1 MKVNGC
7 SERDRSNDRMT
18 AMTSS
23 LMRFSHTVA
32 AIAALLALHAVP
44 AHAEQ
49 IPALCSKERNQA
61 EMTRCADQLLRK
73 DRAEMAK
80 TLEALLKE
88 TDKDSHTYVNEAQAA
103 WQAYADKECLSR
115 IGGSPNRGGTIWPMM
130 NLQCHVGLTRLRI
143 KDLKEQVKC
152 PGGRRD
158 C

>member
-1 MKVNGC
+1 MV
-7 SERDRSNDRMT
+7 
-18 AMTSS
+18 SS

-61 EMTRCADQLLRK
+61 EMNRCADQLLIE
-73 DRAEMAK
+73 ATNEMKK
-80 TLEALLKE
+80 TLKALLEE
-88 TDKDSHTYVNEAQAA
+88 TDKDNHKYVNEAQEA
-103 WQAYADKECLSR
+103 WQTWADKECLSR

-130 NLQCHVGLTRLRI
+130 NLQCHVGLTRARV
-143 KDLKEQVKC
+143 KDLKEQVAC
-152 PGGRRD
+152 PGGRMD